1 MPLPKSLNKSLSA
14 VKDGVFKMTDGF
26 LSMLGKKR
34 TTKKAKNANNSGA
47 YRNGYNAPITRQH
60 AVKRENSNA
69 NNNQNGGR
77 KRRSAAAASKRRKTK
92 AKGGAKKSAKSKKS
106 ARSKKL
112 SKALKTLAGLSH
124 YYDGQHTRRSRRS

>member
-1 MPLPKSLNKSLSA
+1 MNKSLSA

-26 LSMLGKKR
+26 LSMLGKSR
-34 TTKKAKNANNSGA
+34 NTTKKAAKNANNSA
-47 YRNGYNAPITRQH
+47 YKNGYNAPITRQH
-60 AVKRENSNA
+60 AVKRENSN
-69 NNNQNGGR
+69 QNGGGSGGR
-77 KRRSAAAASKRRKTK
+77 KRRSVAAAAAASKRRKTK
-92 AKGGAKKSAKSKKS
+92 AKGGASKKSKKS